1 MRLQKHKQQ
10 KLPLMNLKPNKYL
23 DRANLT
29 KIATIY
35 NYLGSNGGVVLNLEP
50 PFLEIITEEPVL
62 VDIDGYLVPFFI
74 EDDSVFYNKKT
85 VSLRFTTIK
94 SQKSASPLIGRSVYA
109 LTESLDIEED
119 DEDVFEYEDYTAYDQ
134 NDLLLGTIKG
144 VDDIPGN
151 PLLVVDG
158 GAKEILIPLL
168 AIEVLNADE
177 DSKTIK
183 ISIPEGLTDI

>member
-1 MRLQKHKQQ
+1 
-10 KLPLMNLKPNKYL
+10 MNLKPNKYL
-23 DRANLT
+23 DRGNLT

-94 SQKSASPLIGRSVYA
+94 SQKSASTLIGRSVYA

>member
-1 MRLQKHKQQ
+1 
-10 KLPLMNLKPNKYL
+10 MNLKPNKYL
-23 DRANLT
+23 DRGNLT

-35 NYLGSNGGVVLNLEP
+35 NYLGSNGGVVLNLES

-85 VSLRFTTIK
+85 VSLRFSTIK
-94 SQKSASPLIGRSVYA
+94 SQKNASKLIGCSVYA
-109 LTESLDIEED
+109 LTESLDIAEE

-134 NDLLLGTIKG
+134 NNVILGTIKG

-158 GAKEILIPLL
+158 DGKEILIPLL
-168 AIEVLNADE
+168 AIEVLDSDE
-177 DSKTIK
+177 DSKTLH
-183 ISIPEGLTDI
+183 ISIPDGLTDI